1 MDLLTIGRIMVLTVC
16 TVVGIRAWRL
26 RSAPRAWRLT
36 AIGGC
41 AVFIPALGL
50 PGKMDALSVVGYI
63 IAAFGL
69 AAFVKVSIERPV
81 QP

>member
-1 MDLLTIGRIMVLTVC
+1 MDLLTIGRMMVLTAC
-16 TVVGIRAWRL
+16 TVVGVRAWRL
-26 RSAPRAWRLT
+26 RSAPRAWRLM

-50 PGKMDALSVVGYI
+50 PGKADALSVVGYI

-69 AAFVKVSIERPV
+69 AAFVRIWIERPI
-81 QP
+81 QH